1 MSPSSE
7 AKEEPS
13 SILIEFV
20 READFEEIKGPVDE
34 DDEAEGEEEEEEEPP
49 LVHERRRLHQWFKKD
64 KSSLEKKSEVAIDK
78 AMNTIKEMS
87 DRVSSTIENLDN
99 RPNSVE
105 VGFGIKFDAAFDVMV
120 AKVGTEASMTV
131 MLKWEMEK
139 AK

>member
-1 MSPSSE
+1 MSSSSE
-7 AKEEPS
+7 TKEPS

-20 READFEEIKGPVDE
+20 SEEDVEDE
-34 DDEAEGEEEEEEEPP
+34 DEEEKPGEVEEG
-49 LVHERRRLHQWFKKD
+49 RLRQWFKRD
-64 KSSLEKKSEVAIDK
+64 KTSLEKKSEVAIDK
-78 AMNTIKEMS
+78 AMKTINEMS
-87 DRVSSTIENLDN
+87 DRVSSTIENLQN

-139 AK
+139 S

>member
-1 MSPSSE
+1 MSSSSE
-7 AKEEPS
+7 TKEPS

-20 READFEEIKGPVDE
+20 REEDVEY
-34 DDEAEGEEEEEEEPP
+34 DDEEAEEPGEP
-49 LVHERRRLHQWFKKD
+49 EEGRLRQWFKKD
-64 KSSLEKKSEVAIDK
+64 KTSLEKKSEVAIDK
-78 AMNTIKEMS
+78 AMKTIKEMS
-87 DRVSSTIENLDN
+87 DRVSSTIENLQN